1 MAFPLTAL
9 VCSTLALVIIA
20 GVFRVEDAREGK
32 LLMLS
37 GFRVLFDRFVVYI
50 AKKLSTFDTYIGRG
64 FARIVLHYAAHGLL
78 ERLLLVLKKGE
89 KRVEQLLRR
98 NKQAVKGIKHNK
110 KRNHLDEIADH
121 KQEFALSDAQKEK
134 MRSHE

>member
-1 MAFPLTAL
+1 M
-9 VCSTLALVIIA
+9 
-20 GVFRVEDAREGK
+20 
-32 LLMLS
+32 
-37 GFRVLFDRFVVYI
+37 
-50 AKKLSTFDTYIGRG
+50 
-64 FARIVLHYAAHGLL
+64 
-78 ERLLLVLKKGE
+78 LKKGE